1 LRGKKA
7 SVRLLQ
13 EIVRPKID
21 RAFIQRALRNAGEA
35 GRIYRL
41 VEEKE
46 PATFDAIVEVMAT
59 NFRSGATQEQVMI
72 LMREQFVERIS
83 KPRMKFLADEH
94 LLELYQLFVEM
105 VDQLAQTNPTMCLAM
120 TQGKPFGDL
129 RPYVSADVGRRELAL
144 MERMLETRPRQ
155 FTLLPAAR
163 LQEINTKVAMA
174 LYAIHGSAIEVLD
187 PTKQTPG
194 REKAACVMFGE
205 YLKNVLRLP
214 KGEATALL
222 GAMIVDPA
230 RLG

>member
-187 PTKQTPG
+187 PTKHTPG

-222 GAMIVDPA
+222 RAMIVDPA

>member
-1 LRGKKA
+1 M
-7 SVRLLQ
+7 RLLQ

-105 VDQLAQTNPTMCLAM
+105 VDQLSL
-120 TQGKPFGDL
+120 
-129 RPYVSADVGRRELAL
+129 
-144 MERMLETRPRQ
+144 
-155 FTLLPAAR
+155 
-163 LQEINTKVAMA
+163 
-174 LYAIHGSAIEVLD
+174 IHI
-187 PTKQTPG
+187 
-194 REKAACVMFGE
+194 
-205 YLKNVLRLP
+205 
-214 KGEATALL
+214 
-222 GAMIVDPA
+222 
-230 RLG
+230 